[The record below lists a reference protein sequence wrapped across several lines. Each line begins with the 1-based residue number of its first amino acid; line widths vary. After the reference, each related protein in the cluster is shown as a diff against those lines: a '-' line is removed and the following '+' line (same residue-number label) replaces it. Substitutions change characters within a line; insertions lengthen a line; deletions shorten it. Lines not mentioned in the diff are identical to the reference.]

1 MDASKLKK
9 FLDDTSILL
18 SKNQWCLA
26 YACNQEAKDELSRL
40 IREHCMH
47 ERAMEINDPLINEE
61 ITAGAPLR
69 SKWHCWECG
78 ADFEENPNQDK
89 PIFFER

>member
-1 MDASKLKK
+1 MNARKLRQ
-9 FLDDTSILL
+9 LLEDTSTLL

-40 IREHCMH
+40 VREHCTH
-47 ERAMEINDPLINEE
+47 ERAMEMSDPLINEE

-78 ADFEENPNQDK
+78 SDFEENSNQNA
-89 PIFFER
+89 PIVFER